1 MWIQLLFSHRLLL
14 INRIKPSSIF
24 QVLGDDLQSSTE
36 GSSSEN
42 NDENSN
48 IEQGNSDGNTI
59 DEIENNDN
67 VENEPE
73 VKQIKTTEKPNS
85 DFEGTKVLPN
95 GMEARKGNELL
106 VL

>member
-1 MWIQLLFSHRLLL
+1 M
-14 INRIKPSSIF
+14 INRITPISIL
-24 QVLGDDLQSSTE
+24 QVLGDDLQSNTV
-36 GSSSEN
+36 GISSEN

-48 IEQGNSDGNTI
+48 SEQGNNNGDTNN
-59 DEIENNDN
+59 EIHNNNN

-73 VKQIKTTEKPNS
+73 VEQTKTTERPNS

>member
-1 MWIQLLFSHRLLL
+1 M
-14 INRIKPSSIF
+14 INKIKPSSIF
-24 QVLGDDLQSSTE
+24 QVLGDDLQLSTE

-48 IEQGNSDGNTI
+48 IEQGNSNGDTNDG
-59 DEIENNDN
+59 IEDNDK

-73 VKQIKTTEKPNS
+73 VEQAKTTEKPNS

-95 GMEARKGNELL
+95 GMEARKGNESSI
-106 VL
+106 V